1 MTIDRMKIWHEE
13 EIFNPRAERL
23 NFDYTKAVV
32 ASGSVV
38 KGDNGWGHG
47 CKNGPNPS
55 GKTFQKKKC
64 I

>member
-1 MTIDRMKIWHEE
+1 MKKVYTT
-13 EIFNPRAERL
+13 PRAERL

-38 KGDNGWGHG
+38 KSYNGWGDG
-47 CKNGPNPS
+47 CKSGQHPS
-55 GKTFQKKKC
+55 GRTFQKKKC